1 MKKREIVKEC
11 ILCSID
17 FSYKDTKRNSK
28 RIFCSS
34 YCAIKSNGMR
44 NKGKKMSLE
53 TKKKISI
60 KTTGEN
66 NPFYGKKHKKDT
78 IELIKNKRI
87 KSAKE
92 RIKYTGIP
100 IDQIS
105 ILEGIL
111 ISDGSLNNPR
121 NSFSTRLTLGFK
133 YKETLER
140 IIKDLNHIQFGKIS
154 VSKRIRLVNE
164 ITGYHCKSLSYG
176 DLTEFK
182 NRWYVNGIKRIDLSV
197 KINPKFLYWWYIC
210 DGYMT
215 KYGMCLCTE
224 SFTEND
230 ILSIIEKLKDYSID
244 SKMLKRKRILIS
256 RKSTIDIFRMIE
268 LERIE
273 IQKEYLH
280 KFEIKWEIKKEH

>member
-1 MKKREIVKEC
+1 MK
-11 ILCSID
+11 
-17 FSYKDTKRNSK
+17 
-28 RIFCSS
+28 
-34 YCAIKSNGMR
+34 

-53 TKKKISI
+53 TREKISI
-60 KTTGEN
+60 KTTGKN
-66 NPFYGKKHKKDT
+66 NPFYGKKHKENT
-78 IELIKNKRI
+78 IELISHKRI
-87 KSAKE
+87 KSAKQK
-92 RIKYTGIP
+92 IKYTGIST
-100 IDQIS
+100 DQIS

-111 ISDGSLNNPR
+111 ISDGSLNSPV

-140 IIKDLNHIQFGKIS
+140 IIKDLNPIQFSKIYE
-154 VSKRIRLVNE
+154 SKRIRLVNE

-182 NRWYVNGIKRIDLSV
+182 NRWYYNGIKRIDLSV
-197 KINPKFLYWWYIC
+197 KINPNFLYWWYVC

-230 ILSIIEKLKDYSID
+230 ILFIIQKLKEHSID

-256 RKSTIDIFRMIE
+256 RKSTIDILGMIE
-268 LERIE
+268 LENIE
-273 IQKEYLH
+273 IQKEYSY
-280 KFEIKWEIKKEH
+280 KFKIKW